1 MGVRNRAADL
11 LRGGFA
17 TAYAATVFNQ
27 LGNSLQ
33 FVAVLWYAGGAGPL
47 GIVAVRV
54 ADTLPALLFGLH
66 AGVVA
71 DRWPRRRTIVWANLA
86 AATAVTPLAVA
97 GLAGRVP
104 VWSLAVAGF
113 CISTTVA
120 YATPALGTVLPELV
134 GRARLQR
141 ANALLTGSNAFVAIV
156 GQAGA
161 AALLTVLVPGDF
173 FVVNALTFAG
183 AAALL
188 VRLRPTHPTPAPP
201 GPRVGFGAVR
211 LRVGLRTAIAMLA
224 LGMTVMTGIWTVA
237 IVELART
244 RYGGASS
251 LSLLLMASAFGT
263 VSATALLGR
272 FRPPMPVRSS
282 VAVWALLPVGYVLI
296 AHAPTLVV
304 ALAGT
309 AVVGATAA
317 ASLVL
322 ITSAAQESVPADSLG
337 RVLGLVYLANAGSK
351 PLGLL
356 VLGPLFTVVGVR
368 TMLDAGGAAILVAAV
383 VGTLRIRRSTL
394 AVRRASGPDA
404 AALAARLPT
413 PPGVP

>member
-1 MGVRNRAADL
+1 MVVRRRAADL

-17 TAYAATVFNQ
+17 TAYAATVLNQ

-66 AGVVA
+66 AGIAA

-86 AATAVTPLAVA
+86 AAGAVAPLAAA
-97 GLAGRVP
+97 GLAGDVP
-104 VWSLAVAGF
+104 IWSLAVSGF
-113 CISTTVA
+113 CISTTIA
-120 YATPALGTVLPELV
+120 YATPALGALLPGLV

-141 ANALLTGSNAFVAIV
+141 ANALMTGSNALVGVA
-156 GQAGA
+156 GQGAA
-161 AALLTVLVPGDF
+161 AALLTVLAPGDF
-173 FVVNALTFAG
+173 FVVNALTFVGSAV
-183 AAALL
+183 LL
-188 VRLRPTHPTPAPP
+188 VRLRTTRPAALER
-201 GPRVGFGAVR
+201 GPQVGFAAVR

-244 RYGGASS
+244 RFGGASS

-296 AHAPTLVV
+296 AHAPSLLV
-304 ALAGT
+304 ALPGT

-317 ASLVL
+317 ASIVL
-322 ITSAAQESVPADSLG
+322 ITSAAQESVPVESLG

-356 VLGPLFTVVGVR
+356 ALGPLFTVVGVK
-368 TMLDAGGAAILVAAV
+368 TMLDAGGAAILLAAV

-394 AVRRASGPDA
+394 RVRQAPGPDA

-413 PPGVP
+413 PPGVR